1 MSDDKKIVIVKPKKG
16 SGGILSKYLERLENT
31 TVIIDDVEDMN
42 SISKEMKKIKA
53 NKDIHDLFT
62 KGRHFHPFIIDP
74 IHHNQSMS
82 FAPKITRKKKDNV
95 RATK

>member
-1 MSDDKKIVIVKPKKG
+1 
-16 SGGILSKYLERLENT
+16 
-31 TVIIDDVEDMN
+31 
-42 SISKEMKKIKA
+42 MKKIKA